1 MVDNRVNLPG
11 GFGGLTRFSEEYESR
26 FGLKP
31 THIIFFIILII
42 GFRIVLS
49 MIYS

>member
-1 MVDNRVNLPG
+1 MVDTKVSLPG
-11 GFGGLTRFSEEYESR
+11 AFGGLTRFSEEYESK

-31 THIIFFIILII
+31 THIILFIILII

-49 MIYS
+49 MVYS